1 MRRERGKIKE
11 SPHTLPSN
19 IIRLSLMALLKFLPC
34 VCDLL
39 FLIFF
44 IFCQCVCYPAAY
56 ISLYLHTHMRVH
68 VGSGLLVFLW
78 HAARCCLWAAPPSA
92 PSILSKTSK
101 LPSSAVH
108 EGAAL
113 CLMSLLFCSDLPP
126 PKPHTSTVIHSG
138 SDKGKK
144 HDGGEKKKKKKTN
157 IWSVLE
163 QRVSNHLLNQSLT
176 LLAPV
181 EGEGWC
187 YLIF

>member
-1 MRRERGKIKE
+1 MRVWF
-11 SPHTLPSN
+11 T
-19 IIRLSLMALLKFLPC
+19 FL
-34 VCDLL
+34 D
-39 FLIFF
+39 FWIFF
-44 IFCQCVCYPAAY
+44 ASVYVIPLP
-56 ISLYLHTHMRVH
+56 IYLCICTHMRVH
-68 VGSGLLVFLW
+68 VGSGFLVFLW
-78 HAARCCLWAAPPSA
+78 HAAPCCLWAAPPSA

-138 SDKGKK
+138 SDNGKK
-144 HDGGEKKKKKKTN
+144 HDGGGWKKTN